1 MGARPCVYAPSVGIC
16 PPFRIGFRSFGRYL
30 GRPTKV
36 GPGGEQR
43 LADTA
48 GAGAHGAY
56 GLQVAGL
63 EGAEE
68 LLLRVPDTWPLLT
81 VRWIEEGSAPTDDE
95 GPPDESTVTF
105 ADGRAVVDHGRA
117 GTIEIEREPAVAT
130 FRISKVRDPR
140 ALVHPY
146 LGGAASIVGRWLG
159 RETFHAGAFVCGSEA
174 WAVLGARTAG
184 KSSFLG
190 WLHARG
196 MPILADDIVVVAG
209 GRAFAAPRSLDLR
222 EESAQRLALGEAL
235 GRVGARDRWR
245 VTLEPVPLEV
255 PLAGF
260 VFLAWGEEVDVVP
273 LEGHARLTRLAA
285 ELTIPDR
292 PADPSALLELAA
304 LPALELRR
312 PRDWDAFDAAG
323 EALLAALGC

>member
-1 MGARPCVYAPSVGIC
+1 VASR
-16 PPFRIGFRSFGRYL
+16 
-30 GRPTKV
+30 T
-36 GPGGEQR
+36 
-43 LADTA
+43 ADPA

-56 GLQVAGL
+56 GLRVAGL
-63 EGAEE
+63 EGAED
-68 LLLRVPDTWPLLT
+68 LLQHVPDDWPLLT
-81 VRWIEEGSAPTDDE
+81 VRWIEEGSAAIGEE
-95 GPPDESTVTF
+95 GPPEESTVTF
-105 ADGRAVVDHGRA
+105 SDGRAVVDHGRA
-117 GTIEIEREPAVAT
+117 GTIDIERDPAVAT
-130 FRISKVRDPR
+130 FRIRRVRDPR

-146 LGGAASIVGRWLG
+146 LGGAASIIGRWLG

-196 MPILADDIVVVAG
+196 TPILADDIVVVAG

-222 EESAQRLALGEAL
+222 EESARRLTLGDAL

-245 VTLEPVPLEV
+245 VKLEPVPLEV

-260 VFLAWGEEVDVVP
+260 VFLAWGDDVEVVP
-273 LEGHARLTRLAA
+273 LEGRTRLTRLAA

-304 LPALELRR
+304 LPAVELRR
-312 PRDWDAFDAAG
+312 PRDWDAFDSAG
-323 EALLAALGC
+323 EVLLSALGG